1 MSTADVPS
9 AATGAAPLAS
19 TSAELES
26 QAVALTAEK
35 ERNAQLEL
43 KIAALTGENSKLH
56 AQSAHTYERDAKRLR
71 TYQPDIEQLVKEVS
85 RSAENDETL
94 KDAIS
99 GFDVWAGS
107 YANAAP
113 GLDMQ
118 KHNSIATVSA
128 LASKRI
134 QTLTKEASV
143 GAEASAALAEKSQ
156 LLEEAETKLSALQT
170 QLEGADKLN
179 TSLNATLKDQTQ
191 LLHRYGLVNTPASTD
206 FNLPVAR
213 EQEVAKSVTPT
224 MTSNASAGAAGAQMP
239 AMGQLPVLTA
249 IEATASKGPS
259 SSSSSAS
266 NVHMDP
272 LLAELQRRCAAGDGG
287 GGRVMPSGTQHPH
300 VGMAGLATS
309 SADIG
314 LPADVLAVMGGV

>member
-9 AATGAAPLAS
+9 AATGAAPPAS

-26 QAVALTAEK
+26 QAAALTAEK

-43 KIAALTGENSKLH
+43 KIAALTGENSQLH
-56 AQSAHTYERDAKRLR
+56 QASAASAERDAKRLKA
-71 TYQPDIEQLVKEVS
+71 YHPDIQELVKEVS
-85 RSAENDETL
+85 RSADKDEIL
-94 KDAIS
+94 KDAVS
-99 GFDVWAGS
+99 GFDVWASS
-107 YANAAP
+107 YANASP

-134 QTLTKEASV
+134 QALTKEASV
-143 GAEASAALAEKSQ
+143 GAAASAALAEKSK

-191 LLHRYGLVNTPASTD
+191 LLHKYGLVNTPASTD
-206 FNLPVAR
+206 FNLPAAR

-224 MTSNASAGAAGAQMP
+224 VTSNASTGAAGAQMP
-239 AMGQLPVLTA
+239 QMGQLPVLTA
-249 IEATASKGPS
+249 IDATASKRP

-314 LPADVLAVMGGV
+314 LPAEVLAVMGGV